1 MNRLYKISFALFLGG
16 ISLHANAQRYLN
28 EVFTSSQITVQTDV
42 QYGQN
47 ISIEP
52 TVLASFLGQQAAPDT
67 LPLLM
72 DVYYPSISVDTETDR
87 PLVVYATTGNFLP
100 PGFNGSPCG
109 VRKDSSAV
117 NMAMQFAKR
126 GYVCAIVDYRR
137 GWNPL
142 SPNILVRTGTILN
155 AAYKGQQ
162 DTKAAVRY
170 FRADRATANN
180 FKIDANRVVLVGEGT
195 GGYVMMAHAFLDK
208 PWKIA
213 RLPGLGDNKFLASEN
228 PDVSMIDTNRIG
240 NFDGT
245 NSIPFDLT
253 PFLTTGDF
261 SKITG
266 NIANNPQYSSDANI
280 VINMGG
286 ALGDT
291 SWLDAGQIPMIGIHA
306 VRDPN
311 APYFLGNV
319 IVPTTGDVV
328 IPWACGAGYNLPQA
342 NFYGNNASFA
352 SQPYNDAITA
362 AVESHYGQTIP
373 FNSQFPGS
381 TINVGTG
388 KGLLPFILP
397 ENPVYPYNH
406 GSPWQFWNST
416 QQSAQFPVTVN
427 GNQIT
432 SHQAS
437 AASNPAMATSNE
449 LGRSTGLTYIDTIQ
463 RYINPRIVC
472 ALGLAACAEV
482 GMQDVANAV
491 KVSVFPNPA
500 NTQVTIRSNNESG
513 QIKSI
518 RMFDVTGREVL
529 STSNL
534 NTLTYQINR
543 NDLIAGIYLV
553 QVQTEKGR
561 SSIKVIF
568 E

>member
-16 ISLHANAQRYLN
+16 FSLQANAQRYLN

-72 DVYYPSISVDTETDR
+72 DVYYPSTSVDTETDR

-342 NFYGNNASFA
+342 NAYGNNASFA
-352 SQPYNDAITA
+352 NQPYNDAITA
-362 AVESHYGQTIP
+362 AVESHYGQAIP

-397 ENPVYPYNH
+397 ENPVYPYNN

-416 QQSAQFPVTVN
+416 QASANFPVTVN

-432 SHQAS
+432 AHQAS
-437 AASNPAMATSNE
+437 AASNPAMASSNE
-449 LGRSTGLTYIDTIQ
+449 LGRSSGLTYIDTIQ

-482 GMQDVANAV
+482 GMQDIANAV
-491 KVSVFPNPA
+491 KVSAFPNPA
-500 NTQVTIRSNNESG
+500 NTNVTISSNTTSG
-513 QIKSI
+513 QINSI

-529 STSNL
+529 YTSNL
-534 NTLTYQINR
+534 NTATYQINR

>member
-1 MNRLYKISFALFLGG
+1 MKKIYANVLAGALLLFG
-16 ISLHANAQRYLN
+16 ANTQAQRYVT
-28 EVFTSSQITVQTDV
+28 EVFTDAEITVATDQT
-42 QYGQN
+42 YAQN
-47 ISIEP
+47 YSVEP
-52 TVLASFLGQQAAPDT
+52 AVLQTGVPALIT
-67 LPLLM
+67 LEADIYHPNNT
-72 DVYYPSISVDTETDR
+72 IDTEQER
-87 PLVVYATTGNFLP
+87 PLIIYIPTGNFLP
-100 PGFNGSPCG
+100 PVVNGSPNG
-109 VRKDSSAV
+109 SRKDSSAV
-117 NMAMQFAKR
+117 NMAKLLAKR
-126 GYVCAIVDYRR
+126 GYVVAVIEYRL
-137 GWNPL
+137 GWNPT
-142 SPNILVRTGTILN
+142 SPSQVVRTGTILN
-155 AAYKGQQ
+155 AAYKGMQ
-162 DTKAAVRY
+162 DSKAAVRF
-170 FRADRATANN
+170 FRNDRATVNN
-180 FKIDANRVVLVGEGT
+180 YKINPNKVALIGEGT
-195 GGYVMMAHAFLDK
+195 GGYIAMAHAFLNS
-208 PWKIA
+208 PGKIG
-213 RLPGLGDNKFLASEN
+213 RLPGLGGTKFLRTQD
-228 PDVSMIDTNRIG
+228 PDSSVIDTNRVG
-240 NFDGT
+240 NFNGT
-245 NSIPFDLT
+245 NDIPLDISAL
-253 PFLTTGDF
+253 LTTGDLTKV
-261 SKITG
+261 SG
-266 NIANNPQYSSDANI
+266 NFANYPTYSSDVNF
-280 VINMGG
+280 VINLGG
-286 ALGDT
+286 ALGDS
-291 SWLDAGQIPMIGIHA
+291 SWIDRGQVPMIGIHA

-311 APYFLGNV
+311 APYQLGDV
-319 IVPTTGDVV
+319 VVPTQPPSIV
-328 IPWACGAGYNLPQA
+328 IPWATGAGYNLERA
-342 NFYGNNASFA
+342 NFFENNASFA
-352 SQPYNDAITA
+352 NKIYSDAITA
-362 AVESHYGQTIP
+362 SIEARYGTSIP
-373 FNSQFPGS
+373 FNGDN
-381 TINVGTG
+381 IAVGTG